1 MFGAT
6 SQKAHSVKWVKRAL
20 LTLKF
25 ALMDWSFGALVKVST
40 QRFDLIFSKLG
51 QLIVLKV
58 CSNQRN
64 EYQHGRLRNK
74 IHRTGSFESE
84 LV

>member
-1 MFGAT
+1 M
-6 SQKAHSVKWVKRAL
+6 KWVKRAL

-64 EYQHGRLRNK
+64 EMS
-74 IHRTGSFESE
+74 T
-84 LV
+84 